1 MITVTSHPVF
11 QLIQNEDFKHKLKE
25 NLQFVRESLDFS
37 LQKRKMTETFGWHPD
52 IVLDMENLY
61 IKFLALHK
69 TLWSFNLSFT
79 IIPNRL
85 IDEFWH
91 AHILDTEKYME
102 DCNKIF
108 GKYFHH
114 FPYYGM
120 IDEEDRKNWLSHAE
134 VCQHVWE
141 ESFDEKLYAEFEDD
155 TDRYSF
161 DKEFYGKLSQLY
173 KEKRSTWEMGY
184 ARCRTT
190 CKPMD
195 CPR

>member
-1 MITVTSHPVF
+1 MEAKLLHPISAIC
-11 QLIQNEDFKHKLKE
+11 QRDDFKSMLKE
-25 NLQFVRESLDFS
+25 NIQHIREKLDFS
-37 LQKRKMTETFGWHPD
+37 LQKRKMTEVFGWDPD
-52 IVLDMENLY
+52 IVLEMEDLY

-69 TLWSFNLSFT
+69 TLWSFGQSFT
-79 IIPNRL
+79 IIPNRI

-91 AHILDTEKYME
+91 AHILDTAKYMD

-108 GKYFHH
+108 GSYFHH

-120 IDEEDRKNWLSHAE
+120 IDEEDRKNWYSHAE
-134 VCQHVWE
+134 VCQNIWE
-141 ESFDEKLYAEFEDD
+141 DLFNEKLYDELTEDSD
-155 TDRYSF
+155 GYSM

-173 KEKRSTWEMGY
+173 KEEREICTMGY

-190 CKPMD
+190 CKPMN